1 MTELRPGDA
10 SLLRKVNTQVTLAA
24 LRRAGVATLTQ
35 LGRVTGLSRQTVE
48 AVLDELGE
56 RGYVREVP
64 PDEGVMGRPAR
75 RFGFRADAGYVV
87 GVEVGG
93 EAIVAALADLNG
105 EVIAWERAEVSGDAA
120 AHERLEAAERAALR
134 CVDGAG
140 VARRRIWTVAAGTSG
155 IVDRTGRVSLS
166 ITLPGWTG
174 VDLAGLAG
182 RWFGCTALA
191 ANDANLAAL
200 AEHWRGSAQHAAD
213 VVYVLIGHRAGAG
226 ILIGGRLHPGR
237 SGAAGEIGTL
247 RQVGWE
253 DAAREL
259 VKDASAAEVF
269 EAALGVSA
277 TRCAGWTATPRTWPS
292 APRRSSWPSTPTCWS
307 SAGVRARRRRAARTA
322 APAPG
327 RAVRERAGGGDLHVR
342 RRGGGDRRGTPGAR
356 PRRTR
361 DPGALKAPAI
371 LRAPGHQKAPVILR
385 APGHQKAPVILRA
398 PGH

>member
-10 SLLRKVNTQVTLAA
+10 SLLRKVNTQVTLRA
-24 LRRAGVATLTQ
+24 LRREGVATLTR

-75 RFGFRADAGYVV
+75 RFGFRADAGHVV

-93 EAIVAALADLNG
+93 DAIVAALADLGG

-120 AHERLEAAERAALR
+120 AHERLEAARRAALA

-140 VARRRIWTVAAGTSG
+140 VARRRVWAVAAGTPG
-155 IVDRTGRVSLS
+155 IVDRTGRVTLS

-174 VDLAGLAG
+174 VDLAELAG
-182 RWFGCTALA
+182 RWFGCAALA

-200 AEHWRGSAQHAAD
+200 AEHWRGSARHASD
-213 VVYVLIGHRAGAG
+213 VVYVLVGHRAGAG
-226 ILIGGRLHPGR
+226 VLIGGRLHPGR
-237 SGAAGEIGTL
+237 HGAAGEIGTL

-259 VKDASAAEVF
+259 VGDAPELATAAEVF
-269 EAALGVSA
+269 EAAL
-277 TRCAGWTATPRTWPS
+277 AGDRDA
-292 APRRSSWPSTPTCWS
+292 
-307 SAGVRARRRRAARTA
+307 ARRVDRYAERLAIGASALALAVDPDLLVLGGGYAQAGDVLLEPLRRHLAELCVSVPEVVASTFGDEGVA
-322 APAPG
+322 LG
-327 RAVRERAGGGDLHVR
+327 AVRLALDHVEREVLGL
-342 RRGGGDRRGTPGAR
+342 
-356 PRRTR
+356 
-361 DPGALKAPAI
+361 
-371 LRAPGHQKAPVILR
+371 
-385 APGHQKAPVILRA
+385 
-398 PGH
+398 

>member
-10 SLLRKVNTQVTLAA
+10 SLLRKVNTQVTLRA
-24 LRRAGVATLTQ
+24 LRREGVATLTR
-35 LGRVTGLSRQTVE
+35 LGRITGLSRQTVE

-56 RGYVREVP
+56 RGHVREVP

-93 EAIVAALADLNG
+93 DGIVAALADLNG
-105 EVIAWERAEVSGDAA
+105 EVIAWERADVSGDAA
-120 AHERLEAAERAALR
+120 AHERLEAARRTALK

-140 VARRRIWTVAAGTSG
+140 VARTRVWAVAAGTPG
-155 IVDRTGRVSLS
+155 IVDRTGRVTLS

-174 VDLAGLAG
+174 VDLAELAG
-182 RWFGCTALA
+182 RWFGCTGLA

-200 AEHWRGSAQHAAD
+200 AEHWRGSAQHASD

-237 SGAAGEIGTL
+237 NGAAGEIGTL

-269 EAALGVSA
+269 EAAL
-277 TRCAGWTATPRTWPS
+277 AGDRDA
-292 APRRSSWPSTPTCWS
+292 
-307 SAGVRARRRRAARTA
+307 ARRVDRYAENLAIGASALALAIDPDLLVLGGGHSQAGDVLLEPLRRHLAELCVSVPEVVASTFGDEGVA
-322 APAPG
+322 LG
-327 RAVRERAGGGDLHVR
+327 AVRLALDHVEREVLGL
-342 RRGGGDRRGTPGAR
+342 
-356 PRRTR
+356 
-361 DPGALKAPAI
+361 
-371 LRAPGHQKAPVILR
+371 
-385 APGHQKAPVILRA
+385 
-398 PGH
+398 

>member
-10 SLLRKVNTQVTLAA
+10 SLLRKVNTQVTLRA
-24 LRRAGVATLTQ
+24 LRREGVTTLTR

-56 RGYVREVP
+56 RGYVRELP

-75 RFGFRADAGYVV
+75 RFAFRADAGHVV

-93 EAIVAALADLNG
+93 DAVVAALADLDG
-105 EVIAWERAEVSGDAA
+105 EVIAWERAAVSGDAA
-120 AHERLEAAERAALR
+120 AHERLEAAGRTALK

-140 VARRRIWTVAAGTSG
+140 LARRRIWAVAAGTPG

-200 AEHWRGSAQHAAD
+200 AEHWRGSARHVSD
-213 VVYVLIGHRAGAG
+213 LVYVLLGHRAGAG
-226 ILIGGRLHPGR
+226 ILIGGRLHQGR
-237 SGAAGEIGTL
+237 RGAAGEIGTL

-253 DAAREL
+253 RAVRDL
-259 VKDASAAEVF
+259 VEGGSAAEVF
-269 EAALGVSA
+269 AAAL
-277 TRCAGWTATPRTWPS
+277 AGD
-292 APRRSSWPSTPTCWS
+292 
-307 SAGVRARRRRAARTA
+307 RAAVRRVDRYAEQLAVGASALALAVDPDLLVLGGGHARVGDVLLEPLRRHLAELCVNAPEVA
-322 APAPG
+322 ASTFGDEGVAMG
-327 RAVRERAGGGDLHVR
+327 AVRLALDHVEREMLGL
-342 RRGGGDRRGTPGAR
+342 
-356 PRRTR
+356 
-361 DPGALKAPAI
+361 
-371 LRAPGHQKAPVILR
+371 
-385 APGHQKAPVILRA
+385 
-398 PGH
+398 

>member
-10 SLLRKVNTQVTLAA
+10 SLLRKVNTKVTLSA

-93 EAIVAALADLNG
+93 DAIVAALADLNG
-105 EVIAWERAEVSGDAA
+105 EVIAWERAEISGDAA
-120 AHERLEAAERAALR
+120 AHERLEAAERTALA

-140 VARRRIWTVAAGTSG
+140 VAHRRVWTVAAGTSG

-237 SGAAGEIGTL
+237 TGAAGEIGTL

-269 EAALGVSA
+269 EAALGGDRDAVRRVDRYAENLAIGASALVLAIDPDLLVLGGGYARAGAVLLEPLRRHLAELCVSA
-277 TRCAGWTATPRTWPS
+277 PEVVA
-292 APRRSSWPSTPTCWS
+292 STFGDE
-307 SAGVRARRRRAARTA
+307 GVAI
-322 APAPG
+322 G
-327 RAVRERAGGGDLHVR
+327 AVRLALDHAERE
-342 RRGGGDRRGTPGAR
+342 
-356 PRRTR
+356 
-361 DPGALKAPAI
+361 I
-371 LRAPGHQKAPVILR
+371 LGL
-385 APGHQKAPVILRA
+385 
-398 PGH
+398 

>member
-10 SLLRKVNTQVTLAA
+10 SLLRKVNTQLTLRA
-24 LRRAGVATLTQ
+24 LRREGVATLTR

-48 AVLDELGE
+48 TVLDELGE

-64 PDEGVMGRPAR
+64 PDEGAMGRPAR
-75 RFGFRADAGYVV
+75 RFGFRADAGYVM

-93 EAIVAALADLNG
+93 DAIVAALADLNG
-105 EVIAWERAEVSGDAA
+105 EVIAWERAAVPGDAA
-120 AHERLEAAERAALR
+120 AHERLEAARRTSLA

-140 VARRRIWTVAAGTSG
+140 VAHRRVWAVAAGTPG

-182 RWFGCTALA
+182 RWFGCAALA

-200 AEHWRGSAQHAAD
+200 AEHWRGSAQHASD

-226 ILIGGRLHPGR
+226 ILIGGRLHQGR
-237 SGAAGEIGTL
+237 NGAAGEIGTL

-259 VKDASAAEVF
+259 VKDTSAAEAF
-269 EAALGVSA
+269 EAAL
-277 TRCAGWTATPRTWPS
+277 AGDRD
-292 APRRSSWPSTPTCWS
+292 
-307 SAGVRARRRRAARTA
+307 
-322 APAPG
+322 
-327 RAVRERAGGGDLHVR
+327 AVRRVDRYAASLAIGASALALAVDPDLLVLGGGHARAGDVLLEPLRRHLAELCVSVPEVVASTFGDEAVALGAVRLALDHVER
-342 RRGGGDRRGTPGAR
+342 EVLG
-356 PRRTR
+356 
-361 DPGALKAPAI
+361 L
-371 LRAPGHQKAPVILR
+371 
-385 APGHQKAPVILRA
+385 
-398 PGH
+398 

>member
-10 SLLRKVNTQVTLAA
+10 SLLRKVNTQVTLRA

-35 LGRVTGLSRQTVE
+35 LGRITGLSRQTVE

-93 EAIVAALADLNG
+93 DAIVAALADLNG
-105 EVIAWERAEVSGDAA
+105 EVIAWERAGVSGDAA
-120 AHERLEAAERAALR
+120 VHERLEAARRTALK

-140 VARRRIWTVAAGTSG
+140 VARRRVWALAAGTPG

-182 RWFGCTALA
+182 RWFGCPALA
-191 ANDANLAAL
+191 ANDANLAVL
-200 AEHWRGSAQHAAD
+200 AEHWRGSAQHASD
-213 VVYVLIGHRAGAG
+213 VVYVLLGHRAGAG

-237 SGAAGEIGTL
+237 NGAAGEIGTL

-259 VKDASAAEVF
+259 VKDAPAARVF
-269 EAALGVSA
+269 EAALRGERDAVRRVDRYAESLAIGASALALAVDPDLLVLGGGYAQAGDVLLEPLRRHLAELCVSA
-277 TRCAGWTATPRTWPS
+277 PEMVT
-292 APRRSSWPSTPTCWS
+292 STFGDE
-307 SAGVRARRRRAARTA
+307 GVAL
-322 APAPG
+322 G
-327 RAVRERAGGGDLHVR
+327 AVRLALDHVERDVLGL
-342 RRGGGDRRGTPGAR
+342 
-356 PRRTR
+356 
-361 DPGALKAPAI
+361 
-371 LRAPGHQKAPVILR
+371 
-385 APGHQKAPVILRA
+385 
-398 PGH
+398 

>member
-10 SLLRKVNTQVTLAA
+10 SLLRKVNTQVTLRA
-24 LRRAGVATLTQ
+24 LRREGVATLTR

-64 PDEGVMGRPAR
+64 PDEGAMGRPAR

-93 EAIVAALADLNG
+93 DAIVAALADLNG
-105 EVIAWERAEVSGDAA
+105 EVVAWKRAELSGDTP
-120 AHERLEAAERAALR
+120 AHQRLEAAERTALA

-140 VARRRIWTVAAGTSG
+140 VARKQVWTVAAGTSG
-155 IVDRTGRVSLS
+155 IVDRTGRVALS

-182 RWFGCTALA
+182 RWFGGTALA

-200 AEHWRGSAQHAAD
+200 AEHWRGSAQHASD
-213 VVYVLIGHRAGAG
+213 VVHLLIGHRAGAG

-237 SGAAGEIGTL
+237 TGAAGEIGTL

-259 VKDASAAEVF
+259 VRDTTAAKVF
-269 EAALGVSA
+269 EAALGGDREAARRVDRYAENLAIGASALVLAIDPDLLVLGGGHARAGDVLFEPLRRHLTELCVSA
-277 TRCAGWTATPRTWPS
+277 PEVVA
-292 APRRSSWPSTPTCWS
+292 STFGDE
-307 SAGVRARRRRAARTA
+307 GVAI
-322 APAPG
+322 G
-327 RAVRERAGGGDLHVR
+327 AVRLALDHVERE
-342 RRGGGDRRGTPGAR
+342 
-356 PRRTR
+356 
-361 DPGALKAPAI
+361 I
-371 LRAPGHQKAPVILR
+371 LGL
-385 APGHQKAPVILRA
+385 
-398 PGH
+398 

>member
-10 SLLRKVNTQVTLAA
+10 SLLRKMNTQVTLRA
-24 LRRAGVATLTQ
+24 LRREGVATLTR
-35 LGRVTGLSRQTVE
+35 LGRITGLSRQTVE

-93 EAIVAALADLNG
+93 DAIVAALADLDG
-105 EVIAWERAEVSGDAA
+105 EVIAWERAGVSGGAA
-120 AHERLEAAERAALR
+120 AHERLEAARRTSLE

-140 VARRRIWTVAAGTSG
+140 VARKRVRAVAAGTPG
-155 IVDRTGRVSLS
+155 IVDRTGRVTLS

-174 VDLAGLAG
+174 VDLAEPAG
-182 RWFGCTALA
+182 RWFGCPALA

-200 AEHWRGSAQHAAD
+200 AEHWRGSAQHASD

-237 SGAAGEIGTL
+237 NGAAGEIGTL

-253 DAAREL
+253 GAAREL
-259 VKDASAAEVF
+259 VADASAAEVF
-269 EAALGVSA
+269 EAALAGDRDAIRRVDRYAEHLAIGASALALAVDPDLLVLGGGYSQAGDVLLEPLRRHLAELCVSVPEVVASTFGDEGVA
-277 TRCAGWTATPRTWPS
+277 LG
-292 APRRSSWPSTPTCWS
+292 
-307 SAGVRARRRRAARTA
+307 
-322 APAPG
+322 
-327 RAVRERAGGGDLHVR
+327 AVRLALDHVEREVLGL
-342 RRGGGDRRGTPGAR
+342 
-356 PRRTR
+356 
-361 DPGALKAPAI
+361 
-371 LRAPGHQKAPVILR
+371 
-385 APGHQKAPVILRA
+385 
-398 PGH
+398 

>member
-10 SLLRKVNTQVTLAA
+10 SLLRKVNTQVTLRA

-87 GVEVGG
+87 GVEIGA

-105 EVIAWERAEVSGDAA
+105 EVIAWERAEVSGGAA
-120 AHERLEAAERAALR
+120 AHERLEAAERTALT

-140 VARRRIWTVAAGTSG
+140 VARRRVWAVAAGTSG
-155 IVDRTGRVSLS
+155 IVDRSGRVSLS

-182 RWFGCTALA
+182 RWFGCAALA

-200 AEHWRGSAQHAAD
+200 AEHWRGSAQHASD

-226 ILIGGRLHPGR
+226 VLIGGRLHPGR
-237 SGAAGEIGTL
+237 NGAAGEIGTL

-259 VKDASAAEVF
+259 VRDASAAEVF
-269 EAALGVSA
+269 EAALAGDRDALRRVDRYAENLAIGASALALAIDPDLLVLGGGYARAGDVLLEPLRRHLAELCVSA
-277 TRCAGWTATPRTWPS
+277 PEVVA
-292 APRRSSWPSTPTCWS
+292 STFGDE
-307 SAGVRARRRRAARTA
+307 AVALG
-322 APAPG
+322 
-327 RAVRERAGGGDLHVR
+327 AVRLALGHVEREVLGL
-342 RRGGGDRRGTPGAR
+342 
-356 PRRTR
+356 
-361 DPGALKAPAI
+361 
-371 LRAPGHQKAPVILR
+371 
-385 APGHQKAPVILRA
+385 
-398 PGH
+398 

>member
-10 SLLRKVNTQVTLAA
+10 SLLRKVNTRATLSA
-24 LRRAGVATLTQ
+24 LRREGVATLTQ
-35 LGRVTGLSRQTVE
+35 LGRITGLSRQTVE

-56 RGYVREVP
+56 RGYVKEVP
-64 PDEGVMGRPAR
+64 PDEGAMGRPAR
-75 RFGFRADAGYVV
+75 RFGFRADAGHVV

-93 EAIVAALADLNG
+93 DTIVAALADLGG
-105 EVIAWERAEVSGDAA
+105 EVIAWERAEVDADAA
-120 AHERLEAAERAALR
+120 AHERLDAARRACLA

-140 VARRRIWTVAAGTSG
+140 VARTRVWAVAAGTSG

-200 AEHWRGSAQHAAD
+200 AEHWRGSAQHASD
-213 VVYVLIGHRAGAG
+213 VVYVMMGRRVGAG

-237 SGAAGEIGTL
+237 AGAAGEIGTL

-259 VKDASAAEVF
+259 VKGASAAEVF
-269 EAALGVSA
+269 EAALRGD
-277 TRCAGWTATPRTWPS
+277 RD
-292 APRRSSWPSTPTCWS
+292 
-307 SAGVRARRRRAARTA
+307 ARRRVDRYAETLAIGASALALAVDPDLLVLGGGHARVGDVLLDPVRRHLAELCVSVPEVVASTFGDEGVA
-322 APAPG
+322 LG
-327 RAVRERAGGGDLHVR
+327 AVRLALSHVEHE
-342 RRGGGDRRGTPGAR
+342 
-356 PRRTR
+356 
-361 DPGALKAPAI
+361 I
-371 LRAPGHQKAPVILR
+371 LGL
-385 APGHQKAPVILRA
+385 
-398 PGH
+398 

>member
-10 SLLRKVNTQVTLAA
+10 SLLRKVNTQVTLRA

-35 LGRVTGLSRQTVE
+35 LGRVAGLSRQTVE

-87 GVEVGG
+87 GVEIGA

-105 EVIAWERAEVSGDAA
+105 EVVAWERAGVSGDAA
-120 AHERLEAAERAALR
+120 AHERLEVAERTALT
-134 CVDGAG
+134 CVDAAG
-140 VARRRIWTVAAGTSG
+140 VARRRVWAVAAGTSG
-155 IVDRTGRVSLS
+155 IVDRSGRVSLS

-200 AEHWRGSAQHAAD
+200 AEHWRGGAQHASD

-226 ILIGGRLHPGR
+226 VLIGGRLHPGR
-237 SGAAGEIGTL
+237 NGAAGEIGTL

-269 EAALGVSA
+269 EAALAGDRDALRRVDRYAENLAVGASALALAIDPDLLVLGGGYARAGDVLLEPLRRHLAELCVSA
-277 TRCAGWTATPRTWPS
+277 PEVAA
-292 APRRSSWPSTPTCWS
+292 STFGDE
-307 SAGVRARRRRAARTA
+307 AVALG
-322 APAPG
+322 
-327 RAVRERAGGGDLHVR
+327 AVRLALDHVEREVLGL
-342 RRGGGDRRGTPGAR
+342 
-356 PRRTR
+356 
-361 DPGALKAPAI
+361 
-371 LRAPGHQKAPVILR
+371 
-385 APGHQKAPVILRA
+385 
-398 PGH
+398 

>member
-10 SLLRKVNTQVTLAA
+10 SLLRKVNTQVTLRA

-64 PDEGVMGRPAR
+64 PDEGAMGRPAR

-93 EAIVAALADLNG
+93 EAMVAALADLNG

-120 AHERLEAAERAALR
+120 AHVRLEAAREAALR
-134 CVDGAG
+134 VVDGAG
-140 VARRRIWTVAAGTSG
+140 VPRPHVWAVAAGTSG
-155 IVDRTGRVSLS
+155 IVDRTGTVSLS

-182 RWFGCTALA
+182 RWFGCAALA

-200 AEHWRGSAQHAAD
+200 AEHWRGSAQHADD

-226 ILIGGRLHPGR
+226 VLIGGRLHPGR
-237 SGAAGEIGTL
+237 RGAAGEIGTL

-259 VKDASAAEVF
+259 VKDAPAGEVF
-269 EAALGVSA
+269 AAALRGERDA
-277 TRCAGWTATPRTWPS
+277 
-292 APRRSSWPSTPTCWS
+292 
-307 SAGVRARRRRAARTA
+307 ARRVDRYAESIAVGAAA
-322 APAPG
+322 LAL
-327 RAVRERAGGGDLHVR
+327 AVDPDLLVLGGGHARAGGEVLLDPLRRHLAEMCVSAPEVVTSTFGDEGVALGAVRLALDHVER
-342 RRGGGDRRGTPGAR
+342 EMLG
-356 PRRTR
+356 
-361 DPGALKAPAI
+361 L
-371 LRAPGHQKAPVILR
+371 
-385 APGHQKAPVILRA
+385 
-398 PGH
+398 